1 LTIKRKDKSAD
12 QVFELYSMGS
22 SWAQAISPM
31 LRLKEGD
38 KFILKITTKR
48 PEETLPEIVRNRAVF
63 LEIGTAL

>member
-1 LTIKRKDKSAD
+1 
-12 QVFELYSMGS
+12 MGS